1 MCPLQSKPGPISIGE
16 AFIKDRDAGTD
27 DKDAKVLI
35 RKANSL
41 GILSIFRE
49 YDLKIDEYTTKCFCP
64 FPFHKERT
72 ASFKYYNDTN
82 SFYCFGCK
90 SGGGPVEFVALM
102 ASIPKDKA
110 AAKIL
115 ARFDIDP
122 TLEISA
128 DHADFVSRQQLFLEF
143 STLIRNFISDNLDDK
158 YAMDYCEKVT
168 LIFDTINFKHNLDND
183 GLKSL
188 ISKLKTKLD
197 QYKCQ

>member
-16 AFIKDRDAGTD
+16 AFIKDRDAGTN
-27 DKDAKVLI
+27 DKDTKILI
-35 RKANSL
+35 RKANSVEL
-41 GILSIFRE
+41 LSVFRE
-49 YDLKIDEYTTKCFCP
+49 YDVKVDEYLTKCFCP

-72 ASFKYYNDTN
+72 ASFKYYKDTN

-102 ASIPKDKA
+102 RDEPKDKA
-110 AAKIL
+110 AARIL
-115 ARFDIDP
+115 SRFDIDP
-122 TLEISA
+122 SSEIASN
-128 DHADFVSRQQLFLEF
+128 HADFVSRQQLFLEF

-158 YAMDYCEKVT
+158 SAMDYCEKVS

-188 ISKLKTKLD
+188 IAKLKIKLD
-197 QYKCQ
+197 QYKV